1 MKKTH
6 LLYIVC
12 LLLSSSLLLN
22 GLAQDFAAQWHLP
35 EGAKA
40 RLGRG
45 KLINIKLSSDS
56 TRVVVSTS
64 IGIWIYDAQTN
75 EVVSLFTEKQTG
87 EKDGFL
93 SKRPPEALTFSPTR
107 QLSQLLTETAFTS
120 GIPSQAMH
128 SRCST
133 NTPIQLTPSRFHRM
147 VQNSPPQAE
156 IGQCA
161 CGRSAPVNISTV

>member
-1 MKKTH
+1 MKKIH

-87 EKDGFL
+87 EKDRFL
-93 SKRPPEALTFSPTR
+93 SKRPPEALTFSPERVNCRNCSRKQHLRLGHLHR
-107 QLSQLLTETAFTS
+107 QCVRDA
-120 GIPSQAMH
+120 
-128 SRCST
+128 RR
-133 NTPIQLTPSRFHRM
+133 TPRL
-147 VQNSPPQAE
+147 N
-156 IGQCA
+156 
-161 CGRSAPVNISTV
+161 